1 MLKKE
6 EVLKKMSEQGVV
18 VLNILPREDFAKLHI
33 KGSVNLPLT
42 KDLVSFCRQAV
53 ERFGKKTYFIIH
65 GQQLGL
71 LDSYWATRALADEGL
86 SAQNYA
92 GGLLEWHRAGLPVEG
107 SMIPGGAL

>member
-6 EVLKKMSEQGVV
+6 DVLKKMSEKGIV

-42 KDLVSFCRQAV
+42 KDLVDFCRKAV
-53 ERFGKKTYFIIH
+53 ERFGKKTCFIVH

-71 LDSYWATRALADEGL
+71 LDSYWATRALTAEGL

-92 GGLLEWHRAGLPVEG
+92 GGMTEWHRAGLPVEG
-107 SMIPGGAL
+107 STIPGGAL